1 MPATGDAELHSVSD
15 HGSHNAAM
23 AAWLAASES
32 SSDDDDAS
40 DASDASDDDDDAN
53 ELLHGASTVG
63 DAESIALL
71 LTHGAD
77 ANFTGRQGTPCLH
90 TAAFNGHARAMELL
104 LHAGAKVDAAE
115 ARGCTALHV
124 AAQAGHKAA
133 VSCLLAWHA
142 EPLVT
147 CALGTTPLQA
157 ARENG
162 HADVARLLG
171 ELKMPTGCTDGDD
184 GDDGDGGGGGGGG
197 DDSSMAE
204 VPPAFAAQARGMPLP
219 LRRLLV
225 HNCDPAAVSAAA
237 VVHAMRLP
245 IHQFRTAAAALAPP
259 AAEVML
265 LRPAALGAA
274 ACATLRAAVDGAA
287 ATSADSVDGLAD
299 HQLDFKRLDDLA
311 AAVGPDALEA
321 LRAMPAAFADGS
333 AARAA
338 AMGASAE
345 RLRIS
350 QVFVRRYARGERPWF
365 TFHRDR
371 GPLTVNVAL
380 ASDDGHE
387 GGALLALFDGAVRR
401 VERHEGE
408 AVVHPSTLLH
418 GVSRMRGGVRYS
430 LIVFYRRV
438 EEDGEEEA
446 PT

>member
-1 MPATGDAELHSVSD
+1 MPATGDASFLELHSASD
-15 HGSHNAAM
+15 HDSHNAAM
-23 AAWLAASES
+23 AAWLAASET
-32 SSDDDDAS
+32 
-40 DASDASDDDDDAN
+40 SDDDDDDDDDDDGDDDAD
-53 ELLHGASTVG
+53 ELLHDASTVG

-71 LTHGAD
+71 LSHGAD
-77 ANFTGRQGTPCLH
+77 ANFTTGRQGTPCLH

-124 AAQAGHKAA
+124 AAQAGHEAA

-142 EPLVT
+142 EPLAT

-162 HADVARLLG
+162 HADAARLLG
-171 ELKMPTGCTDGDD
+171 GRLPTGCTDDD
-184 GDDGDGGGGGGGG
+184 GADGGV
-197 DDSSMAE
+197 SSMAE

-245 IHQFRTAAAALAPP
+245 LHQFRAAAAALAPP
-259 AAEVML
+259 AAEVMQR
-265 LRPAALGAA
+265 RPAALGAA
-274 ACATLRAAVDGAA
+274 ACAALRAAVDGAA

-311 AAVGPDALEA
+311 AAIGADALEA

-338 AMGASAE
+338 AMGAPAE

-401 VERHEGE
+401 VERCEGE

-430 LIVFYRRV
+430 LIVFYR
-438 EEDGEEEA
+438 EEGEEGEEEDA